1 MKKVLTII
9 IIGLLFV
16 FVSTSCEPE
25 EPEEKCK
32 NCKTVTYD
40 ANDSIISQTALV
52 EYCGDE
58 LEDIE
63 NEPPVVVGGETT
75 RYECE

>member
-1 MKKVLTII
+1 MKKIFTII
-9 IIGLLFV
+9 IIGLFFV
-16 FVSTSCEPE
+16 FVSTSCEPD
-25 EPEEKCK
+25 EKCK
-32 NCKTVTYD
+32 NCKMVTYD
-40 ANDSIISQTALV
+40 ANNNIINETALV

-75 RYECE
+75 QYECE

>member
-16 FVSTSCEPE
+16 FVSTSCEPD
-25 EPEEKCK
+25 EKCK

-40 ANDSIISQTALV
+40 ANDNIISQTALV

-58 LEDIE
+58 LEDKE
-63 NEPPVVVGGETT
+63 NEPSVIVGGEKTQ
-75 RYECE
+75 YECE

>member
-16 FVSTSCEPE
+16 FVSTSCEPD
-25 EPEEKCK
+25 EKCK

-40 ANDSIISQTALV
+40 ANGNIINETALV
-52 EYCGDE
+52 EYCGVD
-58 LEDIE
+58 LENIE
-63 NEPPVVVGGETT
+63 NEAPIVVGGEKTQ
-75 RYECE
+75 YECE